1 MFLFQA
7 EDGIRDGHVTGVQTC
22 ALPIS
27 AEFYQQA
34 LPGFMAD
41 EPRLNELAVQAR
53 REIMKQSLALR
64 QGRRAVSAYQV
75 CGAFQRRSLIVF
87 PFSHRFPGE
96 RRDPGATK
104 PWVAARRTSDHQGLS
119 AARRVPPFQENLSTV
134 PAENPLR

>member
-1 MFLFQA
+1 MPDQTLHDSWHALMGYNTALGDAVAEQDWERACELAAQRHRALLQHFQQHPVGPA
-7 EDGIRDGHVTGVQTC
+7 T
-22 ALPIS
+22 

-75 CGAFQRRSLIVF
+75 
-87 PFSHRFPGE
+87 
-96 RRDPGATK
+96 
-104 PWVAARRTSDHQGLS
+104 
-119 AARRVPPFQENLSTV
+119 
-134 PAENPLR
+134 